1 MDAYPQEST
10 PGGERYPDAQLAI
23 DRQVQDGALIVNYI
37 GHGGERGW
45 SHERILNTTTIQNW
59 ENLARMPLFMTATC
73 ELARFDDPE
82 VDSAGEMMVRNPNG
96 GAIAMLTTTR
106 VVFSGSNQQL
116 NRAFYA
122 IALQDLSLIHI

>member
-1 MDAYPQEST
+1 MDGNGGPTEIEHMVNSDEHATKLAQEHPEYDVTKIYLDAYPQEST

-59 ENLARMPLFMTATC
+59 GKP
-73 ELARFDDPE
+73 
-82 VDSAGEMMVRNPNG
+82 
-96 GAIAMLTTTR
+96 
-106 VVFSGSNQQL
+106 
-116 NRAFYA
+116 RACRC
-122 IALQDLSLIHI
+122 S